1 MSAFYFSLHKP
12 VSCVTGIRRTK
23 FKQIQYTALIQLLFS
38 LAASEPAHSG
48 QGKAFFFF
56 MTDAALAFM
65 GLCVRLAKV
74 IFFLS
79 IDLQL
84 LIVVIDFEAELARPV
99 THYMHGRCLSVSPNV
114 HLVPVG
120 MKGDA

>member
-12 VSCVTGIRRTK
+12 VSCITGIRWTK

-56 MTDAALAFM
+56 MTDAALAFT
-65 GLCVRLAKV
+65 GLCVRLAKA
-74 IFFLS
+74 IFLY

-84 LIVVIDFEAELARPV
+84 LIVEIDFKAGLAGPV
-99 THYMHGRCLSVSPNV
+99 THYMHGRCLSVSPNG

-120 MKGDA
+120 MKGNA

>member
-1 MSAFYFSLHKP
+1 M
-12 VSCVTGIRRTK
+12 K

-38 LAASEPAHSG
+38 LAASEPDHSG
-48 QGKAFFFF
+48 QGEGFFFF
-56 MTDAALAFM
+56 MTDSALAFT
-65 GLCVRLAKV
+65 GLCVRLAKA
-74 IFFLS
+74 IFLS

-84 LIVVIDFEAELARPV
+84 LIVEIDFEAELARPV
-99 THYMHGRCLSVSPNV
+99 THYMHGRCLSVSPNG